1 MEAEDSAKLIR
12 EYIVAIKTIL
22 PVRSRMLDRKI
33 CYIGRD
39 YFIDNF
45 SIYCYE
51 QAFVSC
57 SRHVFSAAVG

>member
-33 CYIGRD
+33 YAVVG
-39 YFIDNF
+39 
-45 SIYCYE
+45 
-51 QAFVSC
+51 VP
-57 SRHVFSAAVG
+57 SRRVTR